1 MLDIVSH
8 FFILY
13 PLITLNKDT
22 ALMAKTPASKLLVNI
37 LILAIAAVITNIYVM
52 DSETLQRG
60 HQKAVNLYEVFD
72 TSPQDFAQLNQTDI
86 KRLYR
91 DLSRKYHP
99 DKNREEDTTEKF
111 MSIKQAYEILSN
123 QEKRVL
129 YDVYSIVDFSQDD
142 KMKDMIE

>member
-13 PLITLNKDT
+13 PLITFNKDT

-37 LILAIAAVITNIYVM
+37 FILVIAAVITNIYVM
-52 DSETLQRG
+52 DSETMQRG
-60 HQKAVNLYEVFD
+60 HQKTVNLYEVFD

-99 DKNREEDTTEKF
+99 DKNREEDTTDKF
-111 MSIKQAYEILSN
+111 MMIKQAYEILSH

-129 YDVYSIVDFSQDD
+129 YDVYGQVDFSQDD

>member
-1 MLDIVSH
+1 
-8 FFILY
+8 
-13 PLITLNKDT
+13 
-22 ALMAKTPASKLLVNI
+22 MAKTPASKLLVNI
-37 LILAIAAVITNIYVM
+37 VLLAIAAVITNIYVM
-52 DSETLQRG
+52 DSEAMQRG
-60 HQKAVNLYEVFD
+60 HQKTINLYEVFD

-99 DKNREEDTTEKF
+99 DKNREEDTTDKF
-111 MSIKQAYEILSN
+111 MNIKQAFEILSN

-129 YDVYSIVDFSQDD
+129 YDVYGTVDFSQDD

>member
-22 ALMAKTPASKLLVNI
+22 ALIAKTPASKLLVNI
-37 LILAIAAVITNIYVM
+37 LILVIAAVMTKFYVM
-52 DSETLQRG
+52 DNETMQRG
-60 HQKAVNLYEVFD
+60 HQKTINLYEVFD

-99 DKNREEDTTEKF
+99 DKNRDEDTTDKF
-111 MSIKQAYEILSN
+111 MSLKSAFEILSV
-123 QEKRVL
+123 QEKKVL
-129 YDVYSIVDFSQDD
+129 YDVYGQVDFSQDD
-142 KMKDMIE
+142 KMKEMIE

>member
-1 MLDIVSH
+1 
-8 FFILY
+8 
-13 PLITLNKDT
+13 
-22 ALMAKTPASKLLVNI
+22 MAKTPASKLLVNI
-37 LILAIAAVITNIYVM
+37 VLLAIAAVITNIYVM
-52 DSETLQRG
+52 DSEAMQRG
-60 HQKAVNLYEVFD
+60 HQKTINLYEVFD
-72 TSPQDFAQLNQTDI
+72 TSPQDFAQLNQTNI

-99 DKNREEDTTEKF
+99 DKNREEDTTDKF

-129 YDVYSIVDFSQDD
+129 YDVYGTVDFSQDD